1 MKNAVIKWLSLLSV
15 LTMIGYSNDMTVVLA
30 QDDDQVTESNQQEF
44 PYNGYYATEENRYI
58 RGFYFDEHTIY
69 IIFPLENEINTDTK
83 NFDRWEKLYNHA
95 NYVSLNIN
103 PFVSSEEV
111 EKWREENLPNL
122 AEIYTEV
129 AKQIT
134 PDMTRQ
140 QVDAM
145 IDAQIPSVDTTNA
158 IINTDRMWW
167 NPYVK
172 LNAPTI
178 FRSQNLWRVEI
189 YDNLLL
195 RFEYE
200 ESTDGETITDDYGVT
215 YTKTNEKPENIP

>member
-1 MKNAVIKWLSLLSV
+1 MKNAVIKWLGLLSV
-15 LTMIGYSNDMTVVLA
+15 LMMIGYPNGMTMVSA
-30 QDDDQVTESNQQEF
+30 QEDNQVTEENEQEF

-95 NYVSLNIN
+95 NYASLNIN
-103 PFVSSEEV
+103 PFDNSEEI
-111 EKWREENLPNL
+111 EKWREKNLPNL

-140 QVDAM
+140 QIDAM

-158 IINTDRMWW
+158 IVNTDRMWW

-200 ESTDGETITDDYGVT
+200 EGTDGETITDDYGIT
-215 YTKTNEKPENIP
+215 YTKTNEKPESIP